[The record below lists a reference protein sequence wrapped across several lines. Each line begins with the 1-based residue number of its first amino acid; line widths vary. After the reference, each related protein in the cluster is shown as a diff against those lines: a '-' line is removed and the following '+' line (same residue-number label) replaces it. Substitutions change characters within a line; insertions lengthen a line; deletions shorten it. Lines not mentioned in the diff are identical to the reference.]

1 MKARFDAEKT
11 KKMIAARRFAEA
23 ASDCEAV
30 LALEDV
36 PEADVKSALQLLGTC
51 HYFEGQP
58 ARSIECFKKILAI
71 DPKYTDAAISL
82 AVMYNDIGKYDE
94 ASRIYRVA
102 NQSLQLKKAGADEIL
117 DRKFAIKH
125 IELGDLYFKCHR
137 YGEAFE
143 EYSKAIKL
151 DPSELR
157 VRVKLAK
164 VYAKKGLIS
173 RSSQE
178 LQLLCHEHPGF
189 LEGHIQLGLMFFS
202 QGNVID
208 AQAEW
213 KRVLAQDPCNPEVKA
228 YLEMARNA
236 SETTT

>member
-1 MKARFDAEKT
+1 MEARFDAEKT
-11 KKMIAARRFAEA
+11 KKLIAERRFAEA

-30 LALEDV
+30 LAREGAS
-36 PEADVKSALQLLGTC
+36 ETDVKSALQLLGTC
-51 HYFEGQP
+51 HYFEGRP

-71 DPKYTDAAISL
+71 DPKHTDAAISL
-82 AVMYNDIGKYDE
+82 SVMYNDIGKYDE

-102 NQSLQLKKAGADEIL
+102 NQSLQLKKPGADEIL

-125 IELGDLYFKCHR
+125 VELGDLYFKCHR
-137 YGEAFE
+137 YNEALE
-143 EYSKAIKL
+143 EYSKAINL

-164 VYAKKGLIS
+164 VYAKKGFVS
-173 RSSQE
+173 RSLQE

-189 LEGHIQLGLMFFS
+189 LEGRIQLGLMFFS

-208 AQAEW
+208 ARAEW
-213 KRVLAQDPCNPEVKA
+213 ERALSQDPHNPEIQT